1 VFFVTRGLPFF
12 LELGLLVFCL
22 IDVVQTPPQDC
33 RNLGKVWWIVLII
46 IVPLVGA
53 IAWLVAG
60 RPERRR
66 GNVPWPSRTA
76 GYPEWERPRTA
87 APDDDP
93 EFLAQLNKVDKEQ
106 KATLSQWEADLRR
119 REEDLR
125 RHQGE
130 TAKDPKGPDHS
141 SDTDHTSDTDHPNDP
156 GDEGWVEK
164 KQP

>member
-1 VFFVTRGLPFF
+1 MFFVTRGLPFF

-33 RNLGKVWWIVLII
+33 RNLGKAWWIVLII

-60 RPERRR
+60 RPQR
-66 GNVPWPSRTA
+66 NLA
-76 GYPEWERPRTA
+76 ALPRASGARVT

-93 EFLAQLNKVDKEQ
+93 EFLAQLRTLDEEQ
-106 KATLSQWEADLRR
+106 GRTLGQWEADLKR
-119 REEDLR
+119 REQELR
-125 RHQGE
+125 QRQAE
-130 TAKDPKGPDHS
+130 TNEHRDDG
-141 SDTDHTSDTDHPNDP
+141 
-156 GDEGWVEK
+156 GDEGWVER